1 MEGCFVGL
9 VAAPAGLG
17 VIGFVEPCSLG
28 SSLVFVKDLE
38 GKGATAKLLEVT
50 LFAVTRAAFIGLLGV
65 VAALLGALF
74 LDLQRGA
81 WLLLGALYA
90 ALGLLLVTG
99 RARALMVTL
108 RSEER
113 RVGKECVSTCS
124 SRGSPYH

>member
-1 MEGCFVGL
+1 MIEAGFLGL
-9 VAAPAGLG
+9 VAVPAGLG
-17 VIGFVEPCSLG
+17 LIGFVEPCSLG
-28 SSLVFVKDLE
+28 SSLVFVKYLE

-90 ALGLLLVTG
+90 ALGFLLATG
-99 RARALMVTL
+99 RARALLVTL
-108 RSEER
+108 GQIRRASCRER
-113 RVGKECVSTCS
+113 VC
-124 SRGSPYH
+124 